1 MIPVGSS
8 PWLRLLPALMIAGV
22 VLFATGPGLSVP
34 RTDYFSPLPD
44 GHASDAQRVDTL
56 RSVSRHIVQFTN
68 RERRQRGLNALTKE
82 TALRRIA
89 CEHTRDMLAREFV
102 RHENPDGERVGDR
115 VAQGHRRLI
124 GEAGENLWAQTG
136 RKTVEP
142 KALASQIVEKWMGS
156 PPHRKNIL
164 RPNFSHL
171 GVCTLRQ
178 GERIRGTQ
186 VFTRTRAYLRT
197 PLPRSAPASGTIV
210 APIERTF
217 PRDASIEKYD
227 FWDPETKEPVTR
239 PVLFSDTLQLPK
251 TTGPVRPR
259 FYVPQANQY
268 RIHWGPEIRLTSP

>member
-1 MIPVGSS
+1 MIPVGLS
-8 PWLRLLPALMIAGV
+8 PWLRLLPALMMAGIG
-22 VLFATGPGLSVP
+22 LFATGPGLSIP
-34 RTDYFSPLPD
+34 DTDSGASLPV
-44 GHASDAQRVDTL
+44 GPATHAQRVDTL
-56 RSVSRHIVQFTN
+56 RSVSRHIFRFTN

-82 TALRRIA
+82 TDLRRIA

-102 RHENPDGERVGDR
+102 RHENPDGERVEDR
-115 VAQGHRRLI
+115 VARGHRRLI
-124 GEAGENLWAQTG
+124 GEAGENLWSQTG

-142 KALASQIVEKWMGS
+142 KALASKIVERWMGS

-171 GVCTLRQ
+171 GVCTLQ
-178 GERIRGTQ
+178 EGERIRGTQ

-197 PLPRSAPASGTIV
+197 PLPRSAPTRGTLL

-217 PRDASIEKYD
+217 PEDASVAKYD
-227 FWDPETKEPVTR
+227 FWDPETKERVTR
-239 PVLFSDTLQLPK
+239 PALFGDTLHLPD

-259 FYVPQANQY
+259 FYVPQANRY